1 MRVPGRSVGARVL
14 GMPRRPL
21 VVCLLAALL
30 FELSLLAGV
39 LASSLFQ
46 EWLPR
51 RSLPMDDTT
60 AMLVRWRRSV
70 FHRELDPRV
79 VEPAPPL
86 TLRGASRARLDA
98 AALRGK
104 NVALI
109 FAGELT
115 IGTRQ

>member
-39 LASSLFQ
+39 LAAPFFQ

-79 VEPAPPL
+79 GEPAPPL
-86 TLRGASRARLDA
+86 TLRGASGERLDSA
-98 AALRGK
+98 AFRGK
-104 NVALI
+104 KVALL
-109 FAGELT
+109 FARDGS
-115 IGTRQ
+115 G